1 MSTVYPRPSRYRPLP
16 WLRCTIH
23 HQSPASPTVLCL
35 AVQCPLLPRHELC
48 KIYLHK
54 YEKYICTPLCLA
66 PLNKYIC
73 EFSSVTMRCE
83 VRGRRSWNKSPFR
96 SYLQTL
102 DINSCKI
109 ALLRGRCI
117 DCHLFPVSVSRFT
130 KYYYAEFALQ
140 LSTFCHV
147 AGYFVSS
154 QLNLFQHTSSLRFAN
169 LLPNPIQNPTRL
181 AHESSIKVKTF

>member
-1 MSTVYPRPSRYRPLP
+1 MCVNSLYPRPSRYRPLP

-35 AVQCPLLPRHELC
+35 AVQCPPLPRHELC

-54 YEKYICTPLCLA
+54 YEKYICTWLCLA

-73 EFSSVTMRCE
+73 VCEFSSVTTRCKL
-83 VRGRRSWNKSPFR
+83 RGWPSWNKSPFR

-109 ALLRGRCI
+109 ALLRGLWRPSLFRWRLQKPQAHNIIYTWKIFTIIFWWI
-117 DCHLFPVSVSRFT
+117 DNRYLTDNSIYLRLG
-130 KYYYAEFALQ
+130 LQ
-140 LSTFCHV
+140 V
-147 AGYFVSS
+147 
-154 QLNLFQHTSSLRFAN
+154 RR
-169 LLPNPIQNPTRL
+169 I
-181 AHESSIKVKTF
+181 E